1 MKFARKNKNVDL
13 DTLKIMSDINKAV
26 KLNIK
31 AVVLTP
37 DGLFITA
44 GTDPNPEEMS
54 MIESYIRNNN
64 I

>member
-13 DTLKIMSDINKAV
+13 DIVKIMSDLNKML

-31 AVVLTP
+31 GIVLTP

-44 GTDPNPEEMS
+44 GTNPDPTEMS
-54 MIESYIRNNN
+54 MIERYIINNN